1 MAQKLDE
8 VLKEFGQEVPGLLT
22 ASVVGM
28 DGLAVAE
35 YITDNKIKGD
45 EISSQL
51 TLMVKLV
58 DTSVSK
64 TPGDYVEDDLLST
77 EKTYTML
84 RFLPG
89 KDFFLAVMVN
99 RKVANLGN
107 LRLMSRVYCERLA
120 KALPR

>member
-35 YITDNKIKGD
+35 HITDNKVKGD

-51 TLMVKLV
+51 TLLIKLV

-64 TPGDYVEDDLLST
+64 TPGDYVEDNLLST

-89 KDFFLAVMVN
+89 KDFFLAVMVE

-107 LRLMSRVYCERLA
+107 LRLMSRVYSERLV